1 MATATQTSVSNRRWL
16 WVDTSD
22 GQPRWGPSLVLADL
36 PSETPQVPQS
46 VLGYISQGHSS
57 SPPSPSFSPAVHA
70 LLVVVCDE
78 RTPRHLQFVACLAAR
93 HKQSAIPYKEM
104 RFLRKDRQNPRGIP
118 HWGLLFD
125 AAATSTQRNGGPLI
139 SMILRLCTIL
149 SCSHRVSR
157 LCTSRSRLLIQDYSR
172 AE

>member
-1 MATATQTSVSNRRWL
+1 MGKYQDPDTRRLLWCTQDERVCFWEDDCLPWRNNEATQQWYNKATQQWFRELQVPIVATATQTSVSNRRWL

-78 RTPRHLQFVACLAAR
+78 RTPRHLQFVASLGGKA
-93 HKQSAIPYKEM
+93 QAIG
-104 RFLRKDRQNPRGIP
+104 D
-118 HWGLLFD
+118 
-125 AAATSTQRNGGPLI
+125 T
-139 SMILRLCTIL
+139 
-149 SCSHRVSR
+149 V
-157 LCTSRSRLLIQDYSR
+157 
-172 AE
+172 